1 MRAINHAMTG
11 AIIGLSVAAPI
22 AIPLAFVS
30 HYALDG
36 LPHHDSKDK
45 NLKKFTLILV
55 FDIILCLV
63 LAIIIF
69 IVRPAYWWLAI
80 LCAFLATSPDF
91 MWFRG
96 YNDLR
101 RGKTPRPVTKRH
113 VVVTL
118 HEKVQWFQ
126 KPVGVIVEIVWA
138 VLTGGCLYF
147 LLRS

>member
-30 HYALDG
+30 HYAIDG

-45 NLKKFTLILV
+45 SLKKVTLFLIS
-55 FDIILCLV
+55 DIILCLA
-63 LAIIIF
+63 LAFIIF
-69 IVRPAYWWLAI
+69 IVRPDYWWLAI
-80 LCAFLATSPDF
+80 LCAFLATSADF
-91 MWFRG
+91 MWFSG

-101 RGKTPRPVTKRH
+101 RGKTPRPLATRNAIVI
-113 VVVTL
+113 L
-118 HEKVQWFQ
+118 HQKVQWFQ
-126 KPVGVIVEIVWA
+126 KPIGLIVEIAWA
-138 VLTGGCLYF
+138 ILAGGCLYF